1 MLTARVNILFCL
13 SVRSITFDL
22 IITFLLIYLPMSNG
36 WLTESTILPKKQVPI
51 KIDEASMAD
60 FKAVLIKEKPKLS
73 NIA

>member
-1 MLTARVNILFCL
+1 
-13 SVRSITFDL
+13 
-22 IITFLLIYLPMSNG
+22 MSNG